1 MPVFNP
7 NEPQNGETV
16 DADLLRNQFNALKDL
31 IDVAPVGPAG
41 PPGPQGVQGTQG
53 DPGPQGLQGDQGP
66 QGEPGGT
73 NPETDPVFA
82 ASEAAQLVPG
92 DKAKLDSAVQ
102 PGSNVSV
109 LVNDAK
115 YLVNPMSAVQP
126 GDMVY
131 TMWSDQSPGAVM
143 NARLPIGTPGQLLA
157 VVPGWQNGT
166 GLFPGWIDP
175 ASITAYS
182 PANPNYWASPPASLA
197 EAIDRLAALA
207 SNNGANPIP

>member
-1 MPVFNP
+1 MPFNP
-7 NEPQNGETV
+7 NEPQNGEVV
-16 DADLLRNQFNALKDL
+16 DADLLRNQLNALKAL
-31 IDVAPVGPAG
+31 IDAVPT
-41 PPGPQGVQGTQG
+41 PP
-53 DPGPQGLQGDQGP
+53 
-66 QGEPGGT
+66 
-73 NPETDPVFA
+73 PESDPVFT

-92 DKAKLDSAVQ
+92 DKAKLDNAVQ
-102 PGSNVSV
+102 PGSNVSA
-109 LVNDAK
+109 LANDAK
-115 YLVNPMSAVQP
+115 YLVNPMSTNAP
-126 GDMVY
+126 GDMIY
-131 TMWSDQSPGAVM
+131 TMWSDSSPGAVM

-182 PANPNYWASPPASLA
+182 PANPGYWASPPASLA